1 MKISLG
7 PVGACR
13 LGVTVVGVAVLVTA
27 CTPGSKP
34 SKPSE
39 RPTSAIS
46 TNVASAGPVTLTVW
60 DQEVRGGQ
68 NAEITQ
74 LNKEFHD
81 KYPNVTI
88 KRNSKSFTNLKDTLK
103 LALSGANPPDV
114 VEANQGYPDM
124 GAFVK
129 AGMLLPLD
137 SYAQKYDWTSRYPK
151 TLLDLN
157 SFTPDGKS
165 FGSGTLYG
173 ISQTGEI
180 VGIYYNKQKLSQLG
194 LTIPQTWPELVSDL
208 GKIKAKGQLPIM
220 FGNKDQWPAIHEF
233 GVLQDQMAGKEA
245 VRSLVFG
252 KSGATWNTPQNVQAA
267 ATLRTWAAN
276 GYLSPGTNG
285 LGYDEAAAK
294 FAKGTGVF
302 LITGT
307 WEVADLQK
315 TMGNSLGFMLP
326 PPAAAGGDPV
336 TTGGQGLAW
345 SITAKSKHPDV
356 AASYIDFI
364 TNAHAAD
371 VMTETGNLPATT
383 PASAKPPAGSALA
396 DIFAAW
402 AKISEVDGEVPYL
415 DYSTPSFYDTI
426 SANLQKLL
434 GQKQSPQEFLNTL
447 EHDYSTFQ
455 KSK

>member
-1 MKISLG
+1 MKSR
-7 PVGACR
+7 ATR
-13 LGVTVVGVAVLVTA
+13 LGVAVVGVVVLAAA
-27 CTPGSKP
+27 CTPGKKASTPTQK
-34 SKPSE
+34 
-39 RPTSAIS
+39 PTSAIS
-46 TNVASAGPVTLTVW
+46 TNVTAAGPVTLTVW

-74 LNKEFHD
+74 LNKEFHN

-124 GAFVK
+124 GAFVQ
-129 AGMLLPLD
+129 AGMLQPLD
-137 SYAQKYDWTSRYPK
+137 NYAQRYDWTSRYPA
-151 TLLDLN
+151 TLLNLN

-165 FGSGTLYG
+165 FGTGTLYG

-194 LTIPQTWPELVSDL
+194 LSVPATWADFEADL
-208 GKIKAKGQLPIM
+208 PKIKSGGQLPIM
-220 FGNKDQWPAIHEF
+220 LGNKDQWPAIHEF
-233 GVLQDQMAGKEA
+233 GVLQDQLAGKQA
-245 VRSLVFG
+245 VRDLVFG
-252 KSGATWNTPQNVQAA
+252 KSGASWDSPQSLAA
-267 ATLRTWAAN
+267 ATKLRAWAQN

-294 FAKGTGVF
+294 FGKGSGVF

-315 TMGNSLGFMLP
+315 SMGKSLGFMLP
-326 PPAAAGGDPV
+326 PPATAGGDSV

-345 SITAKSKHPDV
+345 SITAKSKHADV

-371 VMTETGNLPATT
+371 VMTQTGNLPATT
-383 PASAKPPAGSALA
+383 PESAKPPAGTALA
-396 DIFAAW
+396 DIFDAW
-402 AKISEVDGEVPYL
+402 ATISKSDGECPYL

-426 SANLQKLL
+426 SANLQKLIGGKQAPAQFL
-434 GQKQSPQEFLNTL
+434 SVLQK
-447 EHDYSTFQ
+447 DYSAFL